1 MDRKEHLE
9 EFIDLLEDVI
19 MDIEDLKF
27 DAEGVTI
34 NNRLNIAS
42 DELNKVRKSYE
53 YKLKMAYKEVYF

>member
-53 YKLKMAYKEVYF
+53 YKLKMAYKGVYF